1 MKKII
6 VAVDSFKGSMTSL
19 EAGNAIRNGIKDIHP
34 DWNIEVYP
42 VADGG
47 EGTLEALTYHRS
59 VTERTCTVTGPIGD
73 HVEASYL
80 WYERDSER
88 IVVIEM
94 AQAAGLPL
102 VPIDKRNPLYTTTY
116 GVGELIRDAIDQGC
130 RKFIIGIGGS
140 ATNDAGIGMLQAL
153 GYHFYDRDGRDIS
166 FGAKEL
172 AKITDIGFEDVI
184 RDLSS
189 CRFQIACDVKNP
201 FVGEQGCSRVY
212 GHQKGATAI
221 DVEKMDRSMAQFADL
236 VERIA
241 ASGRK
246 GIFPNGDRNT
256 PGAGAAGGLGYA
268 FLMFLDG
275 VLRPGIDII
284 LDEIRLEESI
294 AQADLAT
301 AAYYGTDEKGES
313 YQGYRVL
320 AGLYT
325 EACQIVVRKDSGI
338 KSLDDL
344 QGKTVSIGETES
356 GTERNALQILQVSGL
371 ASPIT
376 ETVNLTYIEAA
387 EKLKSGE
394 IDAMFYTGGVQTNV
408 IAELADSCEIALI
421 PVDAKTVDK
430 LKLAYSSYE
439 TCEIPANTYNGQT
452 EQVATV
458 GVKALLLASEKM
470 SDETAEELT
479 RQLFAHATEIEYA
492 TSLKE
497 IADVNA
503 AVDGVQIPFHP
514 GAKAYYA
521 SQGISVDAQEN

>member
-1 MKKII
+1 MKNKIKKI
-6 VAVDSFKGSMTSL
+6 
-19 EAGNAIRNGIKDIHP
+19 
-34 DWNIEVYP
+34 
-42 VADGG
+42 
-47 EGTLEALTYHRS
+47 
-59 VTERTCTVTGPIGD
+59 
-73 HVEASYL
+73 
-80 WYERDSER
+80 
-88 IVVIEM
+88 
-94 AQAAGLPL
+94 
-102 VPIDKRNPLYTTTY
+102 
-116 GVGELIRDAIDQGC
+116 
-130 RKFIIGIGGS
+130 
-140 ATNDAGIGMLQAL
+140 
-153 GYHFYDRDGRDIS
+153 
-166 FGAKEL
+166 
-172 AKITDIGFEDVI
+172 
-184 RDLSS
+184 
-189 CRFQIACDVKNP
+189 
-201 FVGEQGCSRVY
+201 
-212 GHQKGATAI
+212 ATALLAFTVGCVSLTGCNVRQDTI
-221 DVEKMDRSMAQFADL
+221 RF
-236 VERIA
+236 
-241 ASGRK
+241 
-246 GIFPNGDRNT
+246 
-256 PGAGAAGGLGYA
+256 GAAGVGGGYYA
-268 FLMFLDG
+268 FATAYTQLANAEDAEMKFNIKSTAG
-275 VLRPGIDII
+275 SMANLRLLSEGYVDVA
-284 LDEIRLEESI
+284 I

-301 AAYYGTDEKGES
+301 AAYYGTDEKG
-313 YQGYRVL
+313 
-320 AGLYT
+320 
-325 EACQIVVRKDSGI
+325 DSGI

-344 QGKTVSIGETES
+344 QGKTVSIGEAES

-470 SDETAEELT
+470 SDETAKELT

>member
-1 MKKII
+1 MKNKIKKI
-6 VAVDSFKGSMTSL
+6 
-19 EAGNAIRNGIKDIHP
+19 
-34 DWNIEVYP
+34 
-42 VADGG
+42 
-47 EGTLEALTYHRS
+47 
-59 VTERTCTVTGPIGD
+59 
-73 HVEASYL
+73 
-80 WYERDSER
+80 
-88 IVVIEM
+88 
-94 AQAAGLPL
+94 
-102 VPIDKRNPLYTTTY
+102 
-116 GVGELIRDAIDQGC
+116 
-130 RKFIIGIGGS
+130 
-140 ATNDAGIGMLQAL
+140 
-153 GYHFYDRDGRDIS
+153 
-166 FGAKEL
+166 
-172 AKITDIGFEDVI
+172 
-184 RDLSS
+184 
-189 CRFQIACDVKNP
+189 
-201 FVGEQGCSRVY
+201 
-212 GHQKGATAI
+212 ATALLAFTVGCVSLTGCNVRQDTI
-221 DVEKMDRSMAQFADL
+221 RF
-236 VERIA
+236 
-241 ASGRK
+241 
-246 GIFPNGDRNT
+246 
-256 PGAGAAGGLGYA
+256 GAAGVGGGYYA
-268 FLMFLDG
+268 FATAYTQLANAEDAEMKFNIKSTAG
-275 VLRPGIDII
+275 SMANLRLLSEGYVDVA
-284 LDEIRLEESI
+284 I

-344 QGKTVSIGETES
+344 QGKTVSIGEAES

-430 LKLAYSSYE
+430 LKLA
-439 TCEIPANTYNGQT
+439 